1 MDDDDLSSPSR
12 RDTVISQSKLREM
25 ENTLS
30 WRKRLRE
37 HSVAK
42 KNVHIHFVGVWSVF
56 LRVSHHYIE
65 PSVFPRFRDTVFS
78 VGFDRNKTFLY
89 TTSSCDHICYF
100 RHALALD
107 ERRVKFLPEYVYG
120 GRSSV
125 VRCWMTN
132 VSKRSGLRAL
142 AETCES
148 SSTDRPG
155 GPNSNSDTS
164 KWRR

>member
-1 MDDDDLSSPSR
+1 MNDDATLSSANLN
-12 RDTVISQSKLREM
+12 SQNLREM

-78 VGFDRNKTFLY
+78 VGFDRNKTFPY
-89 TTSSCDHICYF
+89 ATSSCDRICYL
-100 RHALALD
+100 RRALALD

-125 VRCWMTN
+125 VDDERIKEVWFAGTRGD
-132 VSKRSGLRAL
+132 V
-142 AETCES
+142 
-148 SSTDRPG
+148 
-155 GPNSNSDTS
+155 
-164 KWRR
+164 